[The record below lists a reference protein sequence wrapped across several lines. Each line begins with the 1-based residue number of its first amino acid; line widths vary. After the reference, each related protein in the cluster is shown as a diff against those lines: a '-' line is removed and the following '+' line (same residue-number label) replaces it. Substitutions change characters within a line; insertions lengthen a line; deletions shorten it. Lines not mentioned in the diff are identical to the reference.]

1 MSSISKIIIYILF
14 ILSLF
19 VGLIFQENSAGG
31 AIHDINHLLPY
42 IDKFQEG
49 FKTGMEYYL
58 NNINIHS
65 PFFFILISYLN
76 NLFNNIFYTE
86 ILYILISSVLPI
98 LFYRILKIKFDY
110 NKNLLFLVSCL
121 IFISPY
127 FRSSAIWLLGDNLAL
142 IFFSISIIYYL
153 KFSNERNNRNFYL
166 CITAII
172 ICCYI
177 RYYYALFYFFYLFSV
192 YREINNK
199 FFLILLTYSF
209 IISIPAFFYIY
220 LIVNNYNFIDT
231 VYTYSKLNYF
241 GNIFTILSIILFY
254 IFPFITSD
262 LKTIKKH
269 YLENKKEIIF
279 LSFPLII
286 IYFFDIIFN
295 NNLIDFSPLGG
306 GVFIKLLN
314 LIELDLKISLL
325 IISIISILILNFY
338 LRTKFIKNYTLMAL
352 FILSFPMYTLFQKYF
367 DPLIYIFLFG
377 LITFSEKKCLLN
389 INKSK
394 LLSIYLYFLS
404 FYFFLCFIITKIFL

>member
-1 MSSISKIIIYILF
+1 MSSISKTIIYILF

-86 ILYILISSVLPI
+86 ILYILTSSVLPI

-199 FFLILLTYSF
+199 FFLIILTYSF

-286 IYFFDIIFN
+286 IYFLDIIFN

-325 IISIISILILNFY
+325 TISIISILILNFY

-377 LITFSEKKCLLN
+377 LITYSEKKCLLN

-404 FYFFLCFIITKIFL
+404 FYFFSLFYYY

>member
-1 MSSISKIIIYILF
+1 MSSISKTIIYILF

-153 KFSNERNNRNFYL
+153 KFSNDKNNRNFYL

-199 FFLILLTYSF
+199 FFLIILTYSF

-286 IYFFDIIFN
+286 IYFLDIIFN

-306 GVFIKLLN
+306 GVFNKLLN

-325 IISIISILILNFY
+325 TISIISILILNFY

-404 FYFFLCFIITKIFL
+404 FYFFSLFYYY

>member
-1 MSSISKIIIYILF
+1 
-14 ILSLF
+14 
-19 VGLIFQENSAGG
+19 
-31 AIHDINHLLPY
+31 
-42 IDKFQEG
+42 
-49 FKTGMEYYL
+49 
-58 NNINIHS
+58 
-65 PFFFILISYLN
+65 
-76 NLFNNIFYTE
+76 
-86 ILYILISSVLPI
+86 
-98 LFYRILKIKFDY
+98 
-110 NKNLLFLVSCL
+110 
-121 IFISPY
+121 
-127 FRSSAIWLLGDNLAL
+127 
-142 IFFSISIIYYL
+142 
-153 KFSNERNNRNFYL
+153 
-166 CITAII
+166 
-172 ICCYI
+172 
-177 RYYYALFYFFYLFSV
+177 
-192 YREINNK
+192 
-199 FFLILLTYSF
+199 
-209 IISIPAFFYIY
+209 
-220 LIVNNYNFIDT
+220 

-262 LKTIKKH
+262 LKIIKKH

-286 IYFFDIIFN
+286 IYFLDIIFN

-325 IISIISILILNFY
+325 TISIISILILNFY

-404 FYFFLCFIITKIFL
+404 FYFFSLFYYY

>member
-1 MSSISKIIIYILF
+1 MSSISKTIIFILF

-199 FFLILLTYSF
+199 FFLIILTYSF

-286 IYFFDIIFN
+286 IYFLDIIFN

-325 IISIISILILNFY
+325 TISIISILILNFY
-338 LRTKFIKNYTLMAL
+338 LRTKLIKNYTLMAL

-377 LITFSEKKCLLN
+377 LITYSEKKCLLN

-404 FYFFLCFIITKIFL
+404 FYFFSLFYYY

>member
-49 FKTGMEYYL
+49 FKTGMQYYL

-110 NKNLLFLVSCL
+110 NKDLLFLVSCL

-153 KFSNERNNRNFYL
+153 KFSNDKNNRNLYL
-166 CITAII
+166 CITTII

-199 FFLILLTYSF
+199 FFFILLTYSF
-209 IISIPAFFYIY
+209 FISIPAFFYIY
-220 LIVNNYNFIDT
+220 LIINNYNFIDT
-231 VYTYSKLNYF
+231 VYSYSKLNYF

-286 IYFFDIIFN
+286 IYFLDIIFN
-295 NNLIDFSPLGG
+295 NNLINFSPLGG
-306 GVFIKLLN
+306 GVFNKLFN

-325 IISIISILILNFY
+325 TISIISILILNFY
-338 LRTKFIKNYTLMAL
+338 LRTKLIKNYTLMAL

-377 LITFSEKKCLLN
+377 LITYSEKKCLLN

-404 FYFFLCFIITKIFL
+404 FYFFSLFYYY

>member
-1 MSSISKIIIYILF
+1 
-14 ILSLF
+14 
-19 VGLIFQENSAGG
+19 
-31 AIHDINHLLPY
+31 
-42 IDKFQEG
+42 
-49 FKTGMEYYL
+49 MEYYL

-153 KFSNERNNRNFYL
+153 KFSNDRNNRNFYL

-199 FFLILLTYSF
+199 FFLFVLTYSF

-269 YLENKKEIIF
+269 YLKNKKEILL
-279 LSFPLII
+279 LSFPFII
-286 IYFFDIIFN
+286 IFFLDIIFN

-338 LRTKFIKNYTLMAL
+338 LRTKLIKNYTLMAL

-367 DPLIYIFLFG
+367 DPLIFIFLFG

-404 FYFFLCFIITKIFL
+404 FYFFSLFYYY

>member
-1 MSSISKIIIYILF
+1 MSSISKTIIYILF

-153 KFSNERNNRNFYL
+153 KFSNDKNNRNLYL
-166 CITAII
+166 CITTII

-199 FFLILLTYSF
+199 FLFILLTYSF
-209 IISIPAFFYIY
+209 FISIPAFFYIY

-231 VYTYSKLNYF
+231 VYSYSKLNYF

-262 LKTIKKH
+262 LKIIKKH
-269 YLENKKEIIF
+269 YLKNKKEIIF

-286 IYFFDIIFN
+286 IYFLDIIFN

-325 IISIISILILNFY
+325 TISIISILILNFY

-404 FYFFLCFIITKIFL
+404 FYFFSLFYYY

>member
-49 FKTGMEYYL
+49 FKTGMQYYL

-153 KFSNERNNRNFYL
+153 KFSNDKNNRNLYL
-166 CITAII
+166 CITTII

-199 FFLILLTYSF
+199 FLFILLTYSF
-209 IISIPAFFYIY
+209 FISIPAFFYIY

-231 VYTYSKLNYF
+231 VYSYSKLNYF

-262 LKTIKKH
+262 LKFIKKH
-269 YLENKKEIIF
+269 YLKNKKEIIF

-286 IYFFDIIFN
+286 IYFLDIIFN
-295 NNLIDFSPLGG
+295 NNLINFSPLGG
-306 GVFIKLLN
+306 GVFNKLFN

-325 IISIISILILNFY
+325 TISIISILILNFY
-338 LRTKFIKNYTLMAL
+338 LRTKLIKNYTLMAL

-377 LITFSEKKCLLN
+377 LITYSEKKCLLN

-404 FYFFLCFIITKIFL
+404 FYFFSLFYYY

>member
-1 MSSISKIIIYILF
+1 MSSISKTIIFILF

-199 FFLILLTYSF
+199 FFLIILTYSF

-286 IYFFDIIFN
+286 IYFLDIIFN

-404 FYFFLCFIITKIFL
+404 FYFFSLFYYY

>member
-1 MSSISKIIIYILF
+1 MSSISKTIIYILF

-199 FFLILLTYSF
+199 FFLIVLTYSF

-286 IYFFDIIFN
+286 IYFLDIIFN

-338 LRTKFIKNYTLMAL
+338 LRTKLIKNYTLMAL

-404 FYFFLCFIITKIFL
+404 FYFFSLFYYY

>member
-1 MSSISKIIIYILF
+1 MSSISKTIIYILF

-31 AIHDINHLLPY
+31 AVHDINHLLPY

-49 FKTGMEYYL
+49 FKTGMQYYL

-76 NLFNNIFYTE
+76 NLFDNIFYTE

-121 IFISPY
+121 IFVSPY

-153 KFSNERNNRNFYL
+153 KFSNDKNNRNLYL

-177 RYYYALFYFFYLFSV
+177 RYYYALFYFFYLLIV
-192 YREINNK
+192 YREINSK
-199 FFLILLTYSF
+199 FFFIVLTYSF
-209 IISIPAFFYIY
+209 FISIPAFFYIY

-262 LKTIKKH
+262 LKIIKKH

-286 IYFFDIIFN
+286 IYFLDIIFN

-325 IISIISILILNFY
+325 TISIITILILNFY
-338 LRTKFIKNYTLMAL
+338 LRTKLIKNYTLMAL

-377 LITFSEKKCLLN
+377 LITYSEKKCLLN

-404 FYFFLCFIITKIFL
+404 FYFFSLFYYY

>member
-1 MSSISKIIIYILF
+1 MSSISKTIIYILF

-153 KFSNERNNRNFYL
+153 KFSNDRNNQNFYL

-199 FFLILLTYSF
+199 FFLIVLTYSF

-286 IYFFDIIFN
+286 IYFLDIIFN

-325 IISIISILILNFY
+325 TISIISILILNFY
-338 LRTKFIKNYTLMAL
+338 LRTKLIKNYTLMAL

-404 FYFFLCFIITKIFL
+404 FYFFSLFYYY

>member
-1 MSSISKIIIYILF
+1 MSSISKTIIYILF

-199 FFLILLTYSF
+199 FFLIVLTYSF

-231 VYTYSKLNYF
+231 VYSYSKLNYF

-286 IYFFDIIFN
+286 IYFLDIIFN

-325 IISIISILILNFY
+325 TISIISILILNFY

-404 FYFFLCFIITKIFL
+404 FYFFSLFYYY

>member
-1 MSSISKIIIYILF
+1 
-14 ILSLF
+14 
-19 VGLIFQENSAGG
+19 
-31 AIHDINHLLPY
+31 
-42 IDKFQEG
+42 
-49 FKTGMEYYL
+49 
-58 NNINIHS
+58 
-65 PFFFILISYLN
+65 
-76 NLFNNIFYTE
+76 
-86 ILYILISSVLPI
+86 
-98 LFYRILKIKFDY
+98 
-110 NKNLLFLVSCL
+110 
-121 IFISPY
+121 
-127 FRSSAIWLLGDNLAL
+127 
-142 IFFSISIIYYL
+142 
-153 KFSNERNNRNFYL
+153 
-166 CITAII
+166 
-172 ICCYI
+172 
-177 RYYYALFYFFYLFSV
+177 V

-199 FFLILLTYSF
+199 FLFILLTYSF
-209 IISIPAFFYIY
+209 FISIPAFFYIY

-286 IYFFDIIFN
+286 IYFLDIIFN

-338 LRTKFIKNYTLMAL
+338 LRTKLIKNYTLMAL

-377 LITFSEKKCLLN
+377 LITYSEKKCLLN

-404 FYFFLCFIITKIFL
+404 FYFFSLFYYY

>member
-1 MSSISKIIIYILF
+1 MSSISKTIIYILF

-199 FFLILLTYSF
+199 FFLIILTYSF

-286 IYFFDIIFN
+286 IYFLDIIFN

-325 IISIISILILNFY
+325 TISIISILILNFY

-377 LITFSEKKCLLN
+377 LITYSEKKCLLN

-404 FYFFLCFIITKIFL
+404 FYFFSLFYYY

>member
-1 MSSISKIIIYILF
+1 MSSISKTIIYILF

-153 KFSNERNNRNFYL
+153 KFSNDKNNRNLYL
-166 CITAII
+166 CITTII

-199 FFLILLTYSF
+199 FFLIVLTYSF

-279 LSFPLII
+279 LSFPLIV
-286 IYFFDIIFN
+286 IYFLDIIFN

-325 IISIISILILNFY
+325 TISIISILILNFY
-338 LRTKFIKNYTLMAL
+338 LRTKLIKNYTLMAL

-404 FYFFLCFIITKIFL
+404 FYFFSLFYYY

>member
-49 FKTGMEYYL
+49 FKTGMQYYL

-153 KFSNERNNRNFYL
+153 KFSNDKNNRNLYL
-166 CITAII
+166 CITTII

-177 RYYYALFYFFYLFSV
+177 RYYYALFYFFYLFNV

-199 FFLILLTYSF
+199 FFFILLTYSF
-209 IISIPAFFYIY
+209 FISIPAFFYIY
-220 LIVNNYNFIDT
+220 LIINNYNFIDT

-286 IYFFDIIFN
+286 IYFLDIIFN

-306 GVFIKLLN
+306 GVFNKLFN

-325 IISIISILILNFY
+325 TISIISILILNFY
-338 LRTKFIKNYTLMAL
+338 LRTKLIKNYTLMAL

-377 LITFSEKKCLLN
+377 LITYSEKKCLLN

-404 FYFFLCFIITKIFL
+404 FYFFSLFYYY

>member
-49 FKTGMEYYL
+49 FKTGMQYYL

-153 KFSNERNNRNFYL
+153 KFSNDRNNRNFYL

-199 FFLILLTYSF
+199 FFLIVLTYSF

-231 VYTYSKLNYF
+231 VYSYSKLNYF

-262 LKTIKKH
+262 LKIIKKH

-286 IYFFDIIFN
+286 IYFLDIIFN

-325 IISIISILILNFY
+325 TISIISILILNFY
-338 LRTKFIKNYTLMAL
+338 LRTKLIKNYTLMAL

-404 FYFFLCFIITKIFL
+404 FYFFSLFYYY

>member
-1 MSSISKIIIYILF
+1 MSSISKTIIYILF

-127 FRSSAIWLLGDNLAL
+127 FRSSAIWLLGDTLAL

-199 FFLILLTYSF
+199 FFLIILTYSF

-286 IYFFDIIFN
+286 IYFLDIIFN

-325 IISIISILILNFY
+325 TISIISILILNFY

-404 FYFFLCFIITKIFL
+404 FYFFSLFYYY

>member
-1 MSSISKIIIYILF
+1 MSSISKTIIYILF

-153 KFSNERNNRNFYL
+153 KFSNDKNNRNFYL

-199 FFLILLTYSF
+199 FLFILLTYSF
-209 IISIPAFFYIY
+209 FISIPAFFYIY

-286 IYFFDIIFN
+286 IYFLDIIFN

-325 IISIISILILNFY
+325 TISIISILILNFY
-338 LRTKFIKNYTLMAL
+338 LQTKLIKNYTLMAL

-404 FYFFLCFIITKIFL
+404 FYFFSLFYYY

>member
-1 MSSISKIIIYILF
+1 MTTTKIY
-14 ILSLF
+14 
-19 VGLIFQENSAGG
+19 
-31 AIHDINHLLPY
+31 
-42 IDKFQEG
+42 
-49 FKTGMEYYL
+49 
-58 NNINIHS
+58 
-65 PFFFILISYLN
+65 
-76 NLFNNIFYTE
+76 
-86 ILYILISSVLPI
+86 
-98 LFYRILKIKFDY
+98 
-110 NKNLLFLVSCL
+110 FLVSCL

-199 FFLILLTYSF
+199 FFLLILTYSF
-209 IISIPAFFYIY
+209 IISIPAFFFFY

-269 YLENKKEIIF
+269 YLENKKRNNI
-279 LSFPLII
+279 LII
-286 IYFFDIIFN
+286 STYNNLFLDIIFN

-377 LITFSEKKCLLN
+377 LITFSEKNVCLILINLN
-389 INKSK
+389 SYQFIYIFYLFIFFFI
-394 LLSIYLYFLS
+394 LLLLKS
-404 FYFFLCFIITKIFL
+404 FYS

>member
-1 MSSISKIIIYILF
+1 MSSISKTIIFILF

-199 FFLILLTYSF
+199 FFLIILTYSF

-286 IYFFDIIFN
+286 IYFLDIIFN

-325 IISIISILILNFY
+325 TISIISILILNFY

-404 FYFFLCFIITKIFL
+404 FYFFSLFYYY

>member
-1 MSSISKIIIYILF
+1 MSSISKTIIYILF

-199 FFLILLTYSF
+199 FFLIILTYSF

-286 IYFFDIIFN
+286 IYFLDIIFN

-325 IISIISILILNFY
+325 TISIISILILNFY

-404 FYFFLCFIITKIFL
+404 FYFFSLFYYY

>member
-1 MSSISKIIIYILF
+1 MSSISKTIIYILF

-153 KFSNERNNRNFYL
+153 KFSNDRNNRNFYL

-199 FFLILLTYSF
+199 FFLIVLTYSF

-269 YLENKKEIIF
+269 YLKNKKEILL

-286 IYFFDIIFN
+286 IYFLDIIFN

-325 IISIISILILNFY
+325 TISIISILILNFY
-338 LRTKFIKNYTLMAL
+338 LRTKLIKNYTLMAL

-404 FYFFLCFIITKIFL
+404 FYFFSLFYYY

>member
-1 MSSISKIIIYILF
+1 MSSISKTIIYILF

-153 KFSNERNNRNFYL
+153 KFSNDRNNRNFYL

-199 FFLILLTYSF
+199 FFLIVLTYSF

-286 IYFFDIIFN
+286 IYFLDIIFN

-325 IISIISILILNFY
+325 TISIISILILNFY
-338 LRTKFIKNYTLMAL
+338 LRTKLIKNYTLMAL

-404 FYFFLCFIITKIFL
+404 FYFFSLFYYY

>member
-1 MSSISKIIIYILF
+1 MSSISKTIIYILF

-49 FKTGMEYYL
+49 FKTGMYYYL

-86 ILYILISSVLPI
+86 ILYILTSSVLPI

-153 KFSNERNNRNFYL
+153 KFSNDRNNRNFYL

-199 FFLILLTYSF
+199 FLFILLTYSF
-209 IISIPAFFYIY
+209 FISIPAFFYIY

-286 IYFFDIIFN
+286 IYFLDIIFN

-325 IISIISILILNFY
+325 TISIISILILNFY
-338 LRTKFIKNYTLMAL
+338 LRTKLIKNYTLMAL

-404 FYFFLCFIITKIFL
+404 FYFFSLFYYY

>member
-1 MSSISKIIIYILF
+1 MSSISKTIIYILF

-49 FKTGMEYYL
+49 FKTGMQYYL

-86 ILYILISSVLPI
+86 ILYILTSSVLPI

-153 KFSNERNNRNFYL
+153 KFSNDRNNRNFYL

-199 FFLILLTYSF
+199 FFLFVLTYSF

-286 IYFFDIIFN
+286 IYFLDIIFN

-325 IISIISILILNFY
+325 TISIISILILNFY
-338 LRTKFIKNYTLMAL
+338 LRTKLIKNYTLMAL

-377 LITFSEKKCLLN
+377 LITYSEKKCLLN

-394 LLSIYLYFLS
+394 LLLIYLYFLS
-404 FYFFLCFIITKIFL
+404 FYFFSLFYYY

>member
-1 MSSISKIIIYILF
+1 MSSISKTIIYILF

-142 IFFSISIIYYL
+142 IFFSILIIYYL
-153 KFSNERNNRNFYL
+153 KFSNDRNNRNFYL

-199 FFLILLTYSF
+199 FFLIVLTYSF

-269 YLENKKEIIF
+269 YLKNNKEILL

-286 IYFFDIIFN
+286 IYFLDIIFN

-325 IISIISILILNFY
+325 TISIISILILNFY
-338 LRTKFIKNYTLMAL
+338 LRTKLIKNYTLMAL

-404 FYFFLCFIITKIFL
+404 FYFFSLFYYY

>member
-49 FKTGMEYYL
+49 FKTGMQYYL

-86 ILYILISSVLPI
+86 ILYILTSSVLPI

-199 FFLILLTYSF
+199 FLFILLTYSF
-209 IISIPAFFYIY
+209 FISIPAFFYIY

-231 VYTYSKLNYF
+231 VYSYSKLNYF

-262 LKTIKKH
+262 LKFIKKH
-269 YLENKKEIIF
+269 YLKNKKEIIF

-286 IYFFDIIFN
+286 IYFLDIIFN
-295 NNLIDFSPLGG
+295 NNLINFSPLGG
-306 GVFIKLLN
+306 GVFNKLFN

-325 IISIISILILNFY
+325 TISIISILILNFY
-338 LRTKFIKNYTLMAL
+338 LRTKLIKNYTLMAL

-377 LITFSEKKCLLN
+377 LITYSEKKCLLN

-404 FYFFLCFIITKIFL
+404 FYFFSLFYYY